1 MVIDRS
7 SWMFFPPTRTY
18 SASFRSRLPPQAWQ
32 VAGGPAGVAAEH
44 VFVLDLVAVL
54 IDPLEELV
62 DAHDGA
68 LVHHAVA
75 PGGPEGLFLRF
86 RELAVRGED
95 GDVVL
100 LRVLDHEVLEPAH
113 LVAAPAGHG
122 PVIDGLGLVRDDEV
136 LADADDLPQAA
147 ALGARP
153 QRAVEAEQVLVRLA
167 ERHPVELKAGAER
180 LPLPVQHD
188 GHIPLPLVE
197 RRLHGIQQ
205 AGPEVVHD
213 GW

>member
-1 MVIDRS
+1 
-7 SWMFFPPTRTY
+7 MFFPPTRTY
-18 SASFRSRLPPQAWQ
+18 SASFRSRLPPQAW
-32 VAGGPAGVAAEH
+32 GPAGVAAEH

-68 LVHHAVA
+68 LVHHAIA

-122 PVIDGLGLVRDDEV
+122 AVVDGLGFVRDDEV

-167 ERHPVELKAGAER
+167 ERHPVE
-180 LPLPVQHD
+180 
-188 GHIPLPLVE
+188 
-197 RRLHGIQQ
+197 
-205 AGPEVVHD
+205 VVHD